1 MKKQILFMVLLL
13 LSMSTM
19 HSYAQE
25 MTVTGKVTE
34 EAGGEV
40 AGVNVIVKGTSR
52 GTTTNDKGEYS
63 ISVEK
68 GKTLTFSFIGFNS
81 KELTVGSESVID
93 VSLAPEA
100 TALNEVVVTALGIKK
115 EKKALGYAVS
125 ELKGEELVQ
134 ARSTNMANTLVG
146 KVAGL
151 NITGTATGPGGST
164 RITLRGNGSIDGNNQ
179 PLIVIDGIPIDN
191 SNLGA
196 AGMWG
201 GGDRG
206 DGISSL
212 NPSEI
217 ESMSVLKGATAAALY
232 GSRASNGA
240 ILVTSKGGKA
250 GKGIGVEINSNFTAD
265 DLLITK
271 FKDFQYEYGM
281 GRNGVKPTTREE
293 SMISSSF
300 GAKLDG
306 SSVIQYDGVSRPYS
320 AVKDNLSKFYKT
332 GSTFNN
338 SVALTGAT
346 ENITYR
352 LSLANMNNKGLI
364 PENTLD
370 RQNYSLNLNANLSKN
385 LSVLANIK
393 YIKEKS
399 HNRPRVSDSP
409 GNANYTLVNMPT
421 TLSVAT
427 MKQSMLDDRGYE
439 QVWGDNIYVD
449 NPYFAATQYKQDD
462 NKDRF
467 LVSFEPKY
475 NFTDWLYV
483 KARVGFD
490 KYFYNYTAITPTGTP
505 YQPLGGFDKNV
516 QSFSEVNSELLFGLN
531 RKLTDDLNLNM
542 LVAGNLMKQV
552 VKQDFI
558 SGSSFNI
565 PFFYD
570 ITNINPSSRNA
581 AYNYLESRI
590 NSVYGS
596 AELSY
601 KSYLYL
607 TLTGRNDWFSTL
619 SPEDN
624 NIFYPSVAASFVLS
638 EAIKMPSVI
647 SYAKLRGSW
656 AKAGGGTTPYRLSL
670 YYGLTGAH
678 IGSPLAQINGT
689 SVPNASLHPLNAG
702 TYELGVESRLF
713 NNRLGFDF
721 TYYDRQTRSDIV
733 SASISGTSGFTG
745 AVLNLGQ
752 ISNRGLEVMFNYELV
767 KTNKFTWDISY
778 NLGYNKS
785 KVIYLAEKL
794 TSIQV
799 DNPRSQTAYVFQ
811 EVGQPYSLVKA
822 AAFVRDE
829 QGNII
834 YDAQGM
840 PEKGSLKSFGTGI
853 SPYIMGFTTNFRY
866 KGVGLSILV
875 DGRFGGHIYSGTNAL
890 ATRYGLSKESLV
902 GRETGVVG
910 EGVNAEGERNT
921 VSVPATQYYE
931 NLYNN
936 FGEPF
941 IYKSDFIKL
950 RQVILD
956 YTIPARVFG
965 RSPFKG
971 ISVSLVGRNLAILMK
986 KTPNI
991 DPESTYG
998 NGNAQ
1003 GYEFAGVPTTR
1014 NIGVNL
1020 SLKF

>member
-1 MKKQILFMVLLL
+1 MKKRILLMVLLL
-13 LSMSTM
+13 LSVCSM

-40 AGVNVIVKGTSR
+40 AGVNVVVKGSSR

-68 GKTLTFSFIGFNS
+68 GKILTFSFIGFNS
-81 KELTVGSESVID
+81 KEVTVGSESIIN
-93 VSLAPEA
+93 VSLTPEA
-100 TALNEVVVTALGIKK
+100 TALNEVVVTALGIKR

-151 NITGTATGPGGST
+151 NITSTATGPGGST
-164 RITLRGNGSIDGNNQ
+164 RITLRGNGSIDNNNQ
-179 PLIVIDGIPIDN
+179 PLIIIDGIPIDN

-240 ILVTSKGGKA
+240 ILVTTKGGKA
-250 GKGIGVEINSNFTAD
+250 GKGIGVEINSNITTD

-293 SMISSSF
+293 AMSSSSF

-320 AVKDNLSKFYKT
+320 AVKDNLTKFYKT

-364 PENTLD
+364 PDNTLD
-370 RQNYSLNLNANLSKN
+370 RQNYSLNVNGTLSKN
-385 LSVLANIK
+385 LSILANVK

-421 TLSVAT
+421 TLSVET

-449 NPYFAATQYKQDD
+449 NAYFAATQFQQDD

-467 LVSFEPKY
+467 IVSFEPRY
-475 NFTDWLYV
+475 NFTDWLYA

-516 QSFSEVNSELLFGLN
+516 QSFSEVNSELLFGIN
-531 RKLTDDLNLNM
+531 RKLVGDLNLNM
-542 LVAGNLMKQV
+542 LIAGNLMKQV
-552 VKQDFI
+552 VKQDYI

-570 ITNINPSSRNA
+570 ITNINPASRNA
-581 AYNYLESRI
+581 SYNYIEKRI

-596 AELSY
+596 AEFSY
-601 KSYLYL
+601 KSYAYV
-607 TLTGRNDWFSTL
+607 TVTGRNDWFSTL
-619 SPEDN
+619 APGKNSL
-624 NIFYPSVAASFVLS
+624 FYPSIAGSFVLS
-638 EAIKMPSVI
+638 EAIRLPSVI

-656 AKAGGGTTPYRLSL
+656 AKAGGDTNPYRLSL
-670 YYGLTGAH
+670 YYGLSGAH
-678 IGSPLAQINGT
+678 IGSPLAQINGST
-689 SVPNASLHPLNAG
+689 VPYAGLQPLRSY
-702 TYELGVESRLF
+702 TYELGLENRLF
-713 NNRLGFDF
+713 NNRLGLDF
-721 TYYDRQTRSDIV
+721 TYYDRQTKDDIV
-733 SASISGTSGFTG
+733 AASISGTSGFTS
-745 AVLNLGQ
+745 VLLNVGQ
-752 ISNRGLEVMFNYELV
+752 ISNRGVELMLNYDLI
-767 KTNKFTWDISY
+767 KNKNFTWDISY

-785 KVIYLAEKL
+785 NVVFLGDGLE
-794 TSIQV
+794 SIQV

-811 EVGQPYSLVKA
+811 QVGQPFSLLKA
-822 AAFVRDE
+822 TSFVRDD
-829 QGNII
+829 QGRIVYN
-834 YDAQGM
+834 AQGL
-840 PEKGSLKSFGTGI
+840 PLKGDLKPYGTGI
-853 SPYIMGFTTNFRY
+853 SPYTMGFTTNFRY
-866 KGVGLSILV
+866 KGVGLSVLF
-875 DGRFGGHIYSGTNAL
+875 DGRFGGHLYSGTNAL

-910 EGVNAEGERNT
+910 EGVNEEGEINT

-931 NLYNN
+931 NLYN

-956 YTIPARVFG
+956 YSIPARVFG

-971 ISVSLVGRNLAILMK
+971 VSVSLVGRNLAILMK

-1014 NIGVNL
+1014 SIGVNL
-1020 SLKF
+1020 NLKF